1 MPDQQRVAMPLQQI
15 NGKEI
20 GATRMPQAA
29 IIRHDNDIQA

>member
-1 MPDQQRVAMPLQQI
+1 MPLQQI

-29 IIRHDNDIQA
+29 VIWHDTDIQG